1 MLNRANSLIA
11 NNNIRSVILEI
22 KTTDVKSLIRSLS
35 RKYFQ
40 SKCSRKENKI
50 LDFTSVAFISNLTLL
65 ILLFAIKNIELFQ

>member
-40 SKCSRKENKI
+40 NKCSRKENKI
-50 LDFTSVAFISNLTLL
+50 LVF
-65 ILLFAIKNIELFQ
+65 